1 LNSARNGNKGHEH
14 AIQIVNRE
22 HFKLIYARN
31 STDVVLNEEAGL
43 AVYNALSNK
52 FGKENFR
59 YDRYSQRGGVP
70 DFPVLLRNEE
80 IVSAHAESEVLNLLP
95 TVSIDFVF
103 CERNLYK
110 NANRWFKENRN
121 NIVPNFEGNN

>member
-1 LNSARNGNKGHEH
+1 M
-14 AIQIVNRE
+14 
-22 HFKLIYARN
+22 
-31 STDVVLNEEAGL
+31 VLNEEAGL